1 MFELTSPDFTKNTNI
16 PKRFTCQGENAAPTL
31 HIHNPPEGT
40 KSFALVMDD
49 PDAPKGNWLHWIVWN
64 IPSTTKILDP
74 NDFPSEA
81 TQGINDFKEFGYGGP
96 CPPKTRHQYRFFLYA
111 LDKKTY
117 LDKQASR
124 AELEVAMGGHI
135 IASCELNGYYERS

>member
-16 PKRFTCQGENAAPTL
+16 PKKFTCQGENIAPTL
-31 HIHNPPEGT
+31 QIQNAPEGT

-49 PDAPKGNWLHWIVWN
+49 PDAPKGNWLHWMAWN
-64 IPSTTKILDP
+64 IPPETTIL
-74 NDFPSEA
+74 NALDFPTEA

-96 CPPKTRHQYRFFLYA
+96 CPPNSRHQYRFFLYA
-111 LDKKTY
+111 LDKRTY
-117 LDKQASR
+117 LDKHASR
-124 AELEVAMGGHI
+124 AELEVAMAGHI